1 VVFSLAV
8 VLRSVF
14 LGSGLLL
21 LAFTF
26 LTTGAFFVAL
36 VTVTFFAS
44 AVFEILVDFLI
55 DRDTVVAFLIVF
67 VI

>member
-26 LTTGAFFVAL
+26 LTTGAFLVAL

>member
-1 VVFSLAV
+1 VFSLAV

-14 LGSGLLL
+14 FGTSLLL

-36 VTVTFFAS
+36 VTVTFFTS
-44 AVFEILVDFLI
+44 VVFVILADFLI
-55 DRDTVVAFLIVF
+55 DGDAVVAFFIVF

>member
-1 VVFSLAV
+1 M
-8 VLRSVF
+8 LRSVF
-14 LGSGLLL
+14 FGTGLLL

-36 VTVTFFAS
+36 VTVTFFTS
-44 AVFEILVDFLI
+44 VVFVILADFLI
-55 DRDTVVAFLIVF
+55 DGDAVVAFLIVF